1 MPGSRLKLGW
11 RIAVWITTEQGED
24 FGLGLAS
31 FDRDVTEGA
40 RLITASRLRQGRST
54 NDDRSIVV
62 RRFGE
67 LLKARGDIYAI
78 PNHGVVQPFLGAHVA
93 GHHPVRVDA
102 DA

>member
-11 RIAVWITTEQGED
+11 RIAVWITAEQGED

-31 FDRDVTEGA
+31 FDRDVTKWA
-40 RLITASRLRQGRST
+40 RLIMPGRLRQGRPP
-54 NDDRSIVV
+54 NDDRSSVV
-62 RRFGE
+62 RLFGE

-78 PNHGVVQPFLGAHVA
+78 PNHRVVQPFLGAHVA

-102 DA
+102 D